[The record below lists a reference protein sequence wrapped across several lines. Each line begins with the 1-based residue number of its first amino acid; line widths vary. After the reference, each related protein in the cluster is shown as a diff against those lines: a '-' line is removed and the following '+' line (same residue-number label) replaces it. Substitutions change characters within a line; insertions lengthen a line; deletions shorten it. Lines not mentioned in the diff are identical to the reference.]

1 MQKNRASAVSNL
13 LLVGLSFDKL
23 ISDRAYKE
31 EHREQL
37 NRFYEEQK
45 KDPFFNVKQVLSVVA
60 RYRISDVIVYTHHF
74 SLIHERNSSIQVLII
89 TGLREEDVLQ
99 NLLQAQIAVVSIFI
113 DAKDVSAFFILS
125 S

>member
-1 MQKNRASAVSNL
+1 VQKNRASAVSNL